1 MIAIADDTSRPFG
14 TIPLLSSV
22 SLEHTVCLFQVDT
35 PCTSVCACGQQQN
48 WSTSYTLDV
57 LDEVEIRNFRGLKH
71 DFAFVDMLFG
81 VSTGIKKMTI
91 TLHHL
96 ASPSE
101 ELCSLG
107 NLGTCFEI
115 NYNTSEVSYAPPDSL
130 FPKTPDDCC
139 E

>member
-1 MIAIADDTSRPFG
+1 M
-14 TIPLLSSV
+14 
-22 SLEHTVCLFQVDT
+22 
-35 PCTSVCACGQQQN
+35 
-48 WSTSYTLDV
+48 DV
-57 LDEVEIRNFRGLKH
+57 LEEVEIRNFRGLEH

-81 VSTGIKKMTI
+81 VSTAIKKMTI

-101 ELCSLG
+101 ELRSLG

-115 NYNTSEVSYAPPDSL
+115 NYNTSEVLYAPPDSL